1 MLNNQTHFGASRSLE
16 AGVIRRRIFGRIL
29 FIALAILQVSLLP
42 AFAQQARRAR
52 IPNQYIVVL
61 KSDGVTVAAVD
72 ATADDLLGRVGGR
85 RQRVYRF
92 ALKGFSAEMPAAA
105 AAALASDPRV
115 EYVVQDEEV
124 DISTTQTP
132 ATWGLDRI
140 DQRDLP
146 IDNSYSYNFTGSG
159 VHAYVIDT
167 GIRSTHTQFTGRV
180 GAGDDEVGDGQGT
193 NDCNGHGTHV
203 SGTIGG
209 TTWGVAK
216 LVTLHPVRVLGCNGS
231 GSTAGVIAGIDWVT
245 ANHVKPAV
253 ANMSLGGGAS
263 VAIDTAVTNSINAGV
278 TYVVAAGNENMNAC
292 TTSPARTP
300 AAITVGA
307 TDAAD
312 ARASFSNFGSCVDIF
327 APGVSITSSWGTSD
341 TATNTISGTSMATP
355 HVAGVVALYLQ
366 QFGHTAPPLVA
377 SALLANATSGRLT
390 GIGAGSPNLL
400 LYSLNPTAPPT
411 VHVVANGS
419 DGPLTLGPGSSL
431 RIDVAFDTHSGSPLN
446 PAEVYIGFSSPFGL
460 RWFTPSGTGPTPVP
474 VLSGSL
480 PTFGPSLLFNIP
492 NVSALPAGPYTW
504 FMVVDNDTNGTPNG
518 HVFDLV
524 QTTITP

>member
-1 MLNNQTHFGASRSLE
+1 VNQ
-16 AGVIRRRIFGRIL
+16 RRIYGRIL

-61 KSDGVTVAAVD
+61 KTDVVTVAAVD
-72 ATADDLLGRVGGR
+72 TTADDLLARVGGR
-85 RQRVYRF
+85 RQHVYRF

-105 AAALASDPRV
+105 AAALALDPRV

-146 IDNSYSYNFTGSG
+146 IDNSYTYNFTGLG

-180 GAGDDEVGDGQGT
+180 GAGIDEVGDGQGT

-216 LVTLHPVRVLGCNGS
+216 QVTLHPVRVLNCGGS
-231 GSTAGVIAGIDWVT
+231 GSSSGVIAGIDWVT
-245 ANHVKPAV
+245 ANHIKPAV
-253 ANMSLGGGAS
+253 ANMSLGGGAF
-263 VAIDTAVTNSINAGV
+263 APIDTAVTNSINAGV
-278 TYVVAAGNENMNAC
+278 TYVVAAGNDNVNAC
-292 TTSPARTP
+292 TSSPARTP

-307 TDAAD
+307 SDAAD
-312 ARASFSNFGSCVDIF
+312 VRASFSNFGSCVDIF
-327 APGVSITSSWGTSD
+327 APGVSITSAYNTSD
-341 TATNTISGTSMATP
+341 SAAAIASGTSMASP

-366 QFGHTAPPLVA
+366 QFGHTPPATVT
-377 SALLANATSGRLT
+377 SALLASATSGRLT

-400 LYSLNPTAPPT
+400 LYSLNPTPPT
-411 VHVVANGS
+411 TVNITANGTN
-419 DGPLTLGPGSSL
+419 GPLTLGPGSSL
-431 RIDVAFDTHSGSPLN
+431 RIDIAFDTHGGGAIN
-446 PAEVYIGFSSPFGL
+446 PAEVYFGFASPFGVFWL
-460 RWFTPSGTGPTPVP
+460 TPSGTTPTPTRLFTGP
-474 VLSGSL
+474 L
-480 PTFGPSLLFNIP
+480 PTFGPSMVFNLP
-492 NVSALPAGPYTW
+492 DVSALPAGTYWW
-504 FMVVDNDTNGTPNG
+504 FMIVDHDSDGAVDANF
-518 HVFDLV
+518 FDLV
-524 QTTITP
+524 QTVITP